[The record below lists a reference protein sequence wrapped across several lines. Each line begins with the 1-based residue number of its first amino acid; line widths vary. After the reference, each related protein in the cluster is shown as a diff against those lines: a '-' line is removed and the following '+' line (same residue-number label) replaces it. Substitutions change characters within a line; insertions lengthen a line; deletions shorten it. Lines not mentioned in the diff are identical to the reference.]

1 MFVHHEGLVVAY
13 TWNREKQMFVA
24 LRKEFDMENT
34 KQKRNKLK
42 IQKKKKNV
50 LTFGNRT
57 WINRTVVYYIYHCT
71 IHTIMLNEVLNYM
84 LNPISQ

>member
-1 MFVHHEGLVVAY
+1 ME
-13 TWNREKQMFVA
+13 
-24 LRKEFDMENT
+24 RKKETTQENT

-42 IQKKKKNV
+42 IRNKKETNWKYETKKKQIENTKKKKNV

-71 IHTIMLNEVLNYM
+71 IHTIMLNEELNYM
-84 LNPISQ
+84 INPISQ